1 MRLGRLVRAWFE
13 CLLLYV
19 PKPGVVFGALSV
31 EELHDWPLL
40 QLARGPIKLGSLAVF
55 VDHSLIRRCRWYRA
69 LLVLIRGLRDGLDN
83 KGRWFLGIC
92 KLLRLGADTQ
102 DLYIGIVTFSMTS
115 NCYALL

>member
-1 MRLGRLVRAWFE
+1 M
-13 CLLLYV
+13 
-19 PKPGVVFGALSV
+19 FGALSV
-31 EELHDWPLL
+31 EELHHWPLL

-55 VDHSLIRRCRWYRA
+55 VDHSLIRRCRWYRV

-102 DLYIGIVTFSMTS
+102 DLYNIFYDIQLLRPFIVDNGRVLS
-115 NCYALL
+115 CLLG